1 MTDPKTLDDDELKRR
16 LRWAIMPT
24 DRPATQDEKRFNVA
38 ALNEYIERK
47 LTDYVIDDFIEFLG
61 MSRL

>member
-1 MTDPKTLDDDELKRR
+1 MTDPKNLDDDELKRR

-24 DRPATQDEKRFNVA
+24 DQPATQDEKRFNVA

-47 LTDYVIDDFIEFLG
+47 LTDT
-61 MSRL
+61 